1 MEWKY
6 EKYEYTIFK
15 ESHDKRGLTTHN
27 SKQTE
32 LNLDA
37 IVSI

>member
-6 EKYEYTIFK
+6 EKYTIFK
-15 ESHDKRGLTTHN
+15 ESHDKRGLTTRN
-27 SKQTE
+27 AKQAE
-32 LNLDA
+32 LSLGA